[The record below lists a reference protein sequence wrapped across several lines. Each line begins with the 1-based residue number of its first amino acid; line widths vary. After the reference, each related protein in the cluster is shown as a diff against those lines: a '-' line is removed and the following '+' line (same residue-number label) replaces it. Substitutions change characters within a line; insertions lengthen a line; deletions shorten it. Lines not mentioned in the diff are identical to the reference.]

1 MNKAKKN
8 YQKQCT
14 MKTVTFYKKD
24 AEILKY
30 ANCINFQKFVKD
42 ALHDTLLSYKLC
54 GLDPYF
60 TDNVRPAEELGGSN
74 GNIQEN

>member
-42 ALHDTLLSYKLC
+42 CLKNYNIIQSQLKYQKILNIIHKIEGD
-54 GLDPYF
+54 
-60 TDNVRPAEELGGSN
+60 EN
-74 GNIQEN
+74 GNENL

>member
-30 ANCINFQKFVKD
+30 ANCINFQKFVKE
-42 ALHDTLLSYKLC
+42 ALKDQLKAYASI

-60 TDNVRPAEELGGSN
+60 TDIIKPAEELGGNN